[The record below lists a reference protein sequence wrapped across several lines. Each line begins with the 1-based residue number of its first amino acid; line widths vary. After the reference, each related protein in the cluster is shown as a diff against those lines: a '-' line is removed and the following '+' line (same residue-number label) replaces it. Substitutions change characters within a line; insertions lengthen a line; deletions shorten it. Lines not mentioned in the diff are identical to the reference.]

1 MVRIPASSMR
11 PFKGQAVWAVP
22 LPIHPLV
29 PEYVPASDSDIRLIT
44 DRSDPSEGGGNSRP
58 MTRNFRP
65 FLCLFGTHQSA
76 NRPSTSLPNKDLM
89 DQRFGAPI
97 FVVISLVL
105 ALHNHR
111 DMLTRL
117 KRRVSMSPLLLMLL
131 LSLVPFPVLAIALLA
146 NRLMRAANKAM
157 S

>member
-1 MVRIPASSMR
+1 
-11 PFKGQAVWAVP
+11 
-22 LPIHPLV
+22 
-29 PEYVPASDSDIRLIT
+29 
-44 DRSDPSEGGGNSRP
+44 
-58 MTRNFRP
+58 
-65 FLCLFGTHQSA
+65 
-76 NRPSTSLPNKDLM
+76 M

-117 KRRVSMSPLLLMLL
+117 KRRVAMSPLLLMLL